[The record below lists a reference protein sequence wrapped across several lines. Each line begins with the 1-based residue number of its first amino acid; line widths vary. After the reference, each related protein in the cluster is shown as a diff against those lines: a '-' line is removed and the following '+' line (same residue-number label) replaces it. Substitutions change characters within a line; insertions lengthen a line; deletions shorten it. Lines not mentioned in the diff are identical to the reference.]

1 MPPHDFD
8 LSTLSWWAM
17 VAPRQLPSRI
27 LRHSYLRRRLHI
39 NYSLSGASQD
49 QSNSPPKKNKHNT
62 HLIMGNYEWVA
73 TFSLII
79 CFLGASFMLRCQW
92 VVKGLLNSKPLHH
105 RSFIWNHNESG
116 QACVLVQVVEQESW
130 PECYASVRIS
140 IQMHQLRNLEKCGEE
155 NSGILREHSGTVFR

>member
-1 MPPHDFD
+1 MLVQGQKNSLHQEP
-8 LSTLSWWAM
+8 L
-17 VAPRQLPSRI
+17 RI
-27 LRHSYLRRRLHI
+27 
-39 NYSLSGASQD
+39 
-49 QSNSPPKKNKHNT
+49 SPTAHQKKNKHNT

-73 TFSLII
+73 TVSLIV
-79 CFLGASFMLRCQW
+79 CFLRASFMLQCQW

-155 NSGILREHSGTVFR
+155 NSGILREHSGTVFRYHHKILEVAKDFHHLL